1 MTLHRTATDFLLSR
15 LTDSAILVV
24 GDLMLDRYWHGD
36 TRRVSPEAPVPVVR
50 VSGSEDRLGGA
61 ANVARNIAGL
71 GGRATVVGVVGE
83 DANGSRLRDLL
94 AETGVRSEL
103 VACAGWETITKLRV
117 ISRHQQLIRL
127 DFETPL
133 ADVITAALEQR
144 VGGLLDGSQ
153 QVMVLSDYAKGVL
166 QNPAALIALARQAGV
181 PVIVDPKRVDL
192 SAYRG
197 AAIITPNAAEFEAV
211 AGRWSDDADLE
222 QRARRLVDEL
232 DFGAILVTRGEQGMT
247 LVQRDG
253 ACVHLPTM
261 AQEVFDVTGAGD
273 TVVASLAMGLAAGME
288 LADAAALSNV
298 AAGVVVAK
306 LGTADVSRQELQRA
320 LDAQHP
326 DEHGVL
332 AEEDLLR
339 YVARARARGERIVMT
354 NGCFDI
360 LHPGHVAYLEQA
372 AALGD
377 RLVVAVNDDASV
389 GRLKGA
395 GRPVNSLSQRAAV
408 LAGLRSVDWVVP
420 FAEDTPER
428 LICAVRPDCLVK
440 GGDYRPEGIAGGDC
454 VREGGGEVVVLDYL
468 EGFSTTAIIQSLSRD
483 AGA

>member
-1 MTLHRTATDFLLSR
+1 
-15 LTDSAILVV
+15 
-24 GDLMLDRYWHGD
+24 
-36 TRRVSPEAPVPVVR
+36 
-50 VSGSEDRLGGA
+50 
-61 ANVARNIAGL
+61 
-71 GGRATVVGVVGE
+71 
-83 DANGSRLRDLL
+83 
-94 AETGVRSEL
+94 
-103 VACAGWETITKLRV
+103 
-117 ISRHQQLIRL
+117 
-127 DFETPL
+127 
-133 ADVITAALEQR
+133 
-144 VGGLLDGSQ
+144 
-153 QVMVLSDYAKGVL
+153 MVLSDYAKGAL
-166 QNPAALIALARQAGV
+166 QNPGALIALARQAGV
-181 PVIVDPKRVDL
+181 PVIVDPKRADL

-273 TVVASLAMGLAAGME
+273 TVVASLAMGLASGMD

-332 AEEDLLR
+332 AKEDLLR
-339 YVARARARGERIVMT
+339 HVARARARGERVVMT

-389 GRLKGA
+389 SRLKGPD
-395 GRPVNSLSQRAAV
+395 RPVNTLSQRAAV

-420 FAEDTPER
+420 FTEDTPER

-440 GGDYRPEGIAGGDC
+440 GGDYRPGEIAGGDC

>member
-1 MTLHRTATDFLLSR
+1 MTELLLSR

-83 DANGSRLRDLL
+83 DTNGSRLHDLL
-94 AETGVRSEL
+94 AETGARGEL
-103 VACAGWETITKLRV
+103 IACPGWETITKLRV

-127 DFETPL
+127 DFEAPL
-133 ADVITAALEQR
+133 ADAITSSLEQR

-166 QNPAALIALARQAGV
+166 LDPGALIALARQAGV

-222 QRARRLVDEL
+222 QRARRLIDEL
-232 DFGAILVTRGEQGMT
+232 DLGAILVTRGEQGMT
-247 LVQRDG
+247 LVQRDS

-273 TVVASLAMGLAAGME
+273 TVVASLAMGLASGME

-339 YVARARARGERIVMT
+339 HVVRARARGERIVMT

-389 GRLKGA
+389 SRLKGPD
-395 GRPVNSLSQRAAV
+395 RPVNTLSQRAAV

-440 GGDYRPEGIAGGDC
+440 GGDYHPGEIAGGDC

-483 AGA
+483 SGA

>member
-1 MTLHRTATDFLLSR
+1 
-15 LTDSAILVV
+15 
-24 GDLMLDRYWHGD
+24 
-36 TRRVSPEAPVPVVR
+36 
-50 VSGSEDRLGGA
+50 
-61 ANVARNIAGL
+61 
-71 GGRATVVGVVGE
+71 
-83 DANGSRLRDLL
+83 
-94 AETGVRSEL
+94 
-103 VACAGWETITKLRV
+103 
-117 ISRHQQLIRL
+117 
-127 DFETPL
+127 
-133 ADVITAALEQR
+133 
-144 VGGLLDGSQ
+144 
-153 QVMVLSDYAKGVL
+153 
-166 QNPAALIALARQAGV
+166 
-181 PVIVDPKRVDL
+181 
-192 SAYRG
+192 
-197 AAIITPNAAEFEAV
+197 
-211 AGRWSDDADLE
+211 
-222 QRARRLVDEL
+222 
-232 DFGAILVTRGEQGMT
+232 MT

-273 TVVASLAMGLAAGME
+273 TVVASLAMGLASGMA
-288 LADAAALSNV
+288 LADSAALSNV
-298 AAGVVVAK
+298 AAGLVVAK

-332 AEEDLLR
+332 TEADLLR

-377 RLVVAVNDDASV
+377 RLVVVVNDDASV
-389 GRLKGA
+389 GRLKGP
-395 GRPVNSLSQRAAV
+395 GRPVNTLSQRAAV

-420 FAEDTPER
+420 FAEDTPGR

-440 GGDYRPEGIAGGDC
+440 GGDYRPEEIAGGDC

-483 AGA
+483 SGA